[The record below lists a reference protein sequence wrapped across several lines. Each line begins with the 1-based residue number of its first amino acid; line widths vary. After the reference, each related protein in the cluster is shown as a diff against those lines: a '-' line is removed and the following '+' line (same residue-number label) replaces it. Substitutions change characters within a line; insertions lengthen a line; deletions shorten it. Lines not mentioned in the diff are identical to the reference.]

1 MKVNKVEL
9 EKFKDLCDSFQTLE
23 VRMTT
28 FDLFLKDILYN
39 NKHYINMLDPDLISF
54 IEDKLMVLQDD
65 LDKVDGCINWFT
77 NLKDVEVEEDGI
89 L

>member
-1 MKVNKVEL
+1 MPRQKKQKKYNIKTNK
-9 EKFKDLCDSFQTLE
+9 KTGE